1 MKTTTYIANR
11 VELLKKAIL
20 KTIKAEPFNPI
31 KELDHPRFHVDE
43 TFDLK
48 AKKKAKVRYCFTCTL
63 KKMTLFLFE

>member
-1 MKTTTYIANR
+1 MKTTTYITSR

-20 KTIKAEPFNPI
+20 KALKGEPFNPL

-48 AKKKAKVRYCFTCTL
+48 ARKGKSSLLFHMYSKEND
-63 KKMTLFLFE
+63 TLFI

>member
-1 MKTTTYIANR
+1 MKTTTYITSR

-20 KTIKAEPFNPI
+20 KTLKGEPFNPL

-48 AKKKAKVRYCFTCTL
+48 ARKGKSSLLFHMYSKEND
-63 KKMTLFLFE
+63 TLFI